1 MVYLIKTLL
10 VLFLIAW
17 LGFGA
22 WLIFKY
28 ATLFG
33 PHPDDPAESAGA
45 SLAGN
50 PSGRLCRSAP
60 LSQRLA
66 LAKIFSLH
74 RLHLFAKCSKIGWLQ
89 THHAL

>member
-45 SLAGN
+45 RSFGVAHVIAVWTGFFVLA
-50 PSGRLCRSAP
+50 
-60 LSQRLA
+60 
-66 LAKIFSLH
+66 FYF
-74 RLHLFAKCSKIGWLQ
+74 LFFK
-89 THHAL
+89 